1 MSNWP
6 NSDDNLFSSSLAS
19 YLDRKILILLRDGRE
34 FLGTFRSFDQYANIV
49 LEGTLERIMVGNLFC
64 DIPLGLYIIR
74 GENIMLIGERES
86 DEKELPPHMT
96 CVSVTEIRKAQKE
109 ELKGS
114 TTRKMDFLD
123 FD

>member
-1 MSNWP
+1 MT
-6 NSDDNLFSSSLAS
+6 DDNLFSSSLAS
-19 YLDRKILILLRDGRE
+19 YLD
-34 FLGTFRSFDQYANIV
+34 TNIV

-74 GENIMLIGERES
+74 GENVMLIGERES

-96 CVSVTEIRKAQKE
+96 CVSVAEIRKAQKE